1 MVGQPARSAQIA
13 RWVDEQLVG
22 RDEIVDEMVAIAD
35 DAARGLGSI
44 VILSG
49 EAGIGKTSVARV
61 VARHVHERMGV
72 SWGACTADRSTPPFW
87 PWHSLV
93 TLEHANRLA
102 TDPTVG
108 APRFEQLRAL
118 REQVCERVVGAP
130 HLHVIEDVQWAD
142 VASVLLLGHVGVA
155 IGATPLLVIA
165 TMRTE
170 EPLPH
175 PLDTAIEDVRRAST
189 VRQLAPLRH
198 EDIATLARRAGTV
211 AEDHL
216 IDLLASRTGGNPLFV
231 TELLRAVATTGAPDR
246 RLATLAESV
255 PDRVTDLIVSRLER
269 LPGVVSDML
278 LTAAVLGAEGTTSSL
293 AAVHGADAGAIGEL

>member
-93 TLEHANRLA
+93 
-102 TDPTVG
+102 
-108 APRFEQLRAL
+108 
-118 REQVCERVVGAP
+118 
-130 HLHVIEDVQWAD
+130 
-142 VASVLLLGHVGVA
+142 
-155 IGATPLLVIA
+155 
-165 TMRTE
+165 
-170 EPLPH
+170 
-175 PLDTAIEDVRRAST
+175 
-189 VRQLAPLRH
+189 
-198 EDIATLARRAGTV
+198 
-211 AEDHL
+211 
-216 IDLLASRTGGNPLFV
+216 
-231 TELLRAVATTGAPDR
+231 
-246 RLATLAESV
+246 
-255 PDRVTDLIVSRLER
+255 
-269 LPGVVSDML
+269 
-278 LTAAVLGAEGTTSSL
+278 
-293 AAVHGADAGAIGEL
+293 